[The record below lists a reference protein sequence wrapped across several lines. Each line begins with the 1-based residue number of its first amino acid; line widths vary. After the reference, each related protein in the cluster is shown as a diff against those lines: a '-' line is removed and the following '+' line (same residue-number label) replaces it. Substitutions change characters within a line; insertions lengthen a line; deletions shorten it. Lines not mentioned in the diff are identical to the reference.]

1 MTKMDCL
8 LVWSFFIVFSFGG
21 YAQRGVGEQGHALP
35 GDLRHS
41 SEWQWSMPVKGG
53 KGNPDATAWLWIPSS
68 CKKIRAVVIAQN
80 NMEELS
86 ILENLSFRLALGRM
100 DVAEVWVSP
109 AFDHSFR
116 WTEGAGDVFNRMMK
130 DLAETSGYP
139 ELVYSPVIGIGHS
152 AAASWPYYFAAWA
165 PERTLACISVSGQWP
180 YFRHPQ
186 FAPEIWAPGQ
196 QIDYIPSLET
206 MGEYEAAASWSTEG
220 LKERRDH
227 PAMPLSML
235 ACPAEGHFAAT
246 QEKID
251 YIALYIKKAIEYRL
265 PDYDPMEG
273 PPKLRR
279 VDPTRTGWLM
289 GKWRGEQGKRGVGV
303 FGGDSAPVS
312 APVGKYKGDTAEAF
326 WFFDEEMVRATERYE
341 SEWRDRR
348 APLLGYVQEGGVV
361 RQRDTHLQV
370 DLKWLPLTDGVSF
383 VLKGAYLDTVPGES
397 PRPAMWTG
405 MPAGSRVGH
414 PGETGMGDR
423 GRTGTAMGHWAR
435 TGGIRIDRVAGP
447 FRKINDTLFRLALD
461 KEASSTS
468 KGRYTL
474 TFIATSAGTAD
485 YKPAAQQ
492 AQLLVPVAD
501 TEGIEQH
508 INFPPITDQPVGVA
522 SLKLNA
528 SSDRGLPVSYY
539 ILEGPAEVNGDRL
552 SFTKIPPRSRYPV
565 KVTVVAWQYGNTG
578 VRSARQVQRTFFI
591 GNKEKVVV
599 PVQKVIDLAQQQYEG
614 YIKTHSDS
622 LRYPRST
629 RADGSLGETAA
640 ADWTSGF
647 FPGSLWALYRFTGK
661 DQWKSAAQKWTGGL
675 ESQKN
680 NKGTHDLGF
689 MLYDSYGAGYSIT
702 KEAAY
707 KAVLL
712 QGASSLATRYHP
724 EVGAIRS
731 WDNPDFHYPVI
742 IDNLMNLE
750 LLFWAT
756 GVSGDSS
763 FYKIAV
769 AHANTDLEYRWR
781 PDGSSYHVLDFDPST
796 GKLLRRMTH
805 QGYSDSS
812 CWARGQAWGIYGYTV
827 LYRETGDKRY
837 LERAVGAAD
846 YFIEQTD
853 KIADHIPNW
862 DFQAPADAPKDA
874 SAAAVAASGM
884 IELSRYAG
892 AKYFDKAEEMLR
904 SLCSEAYLAQPG
916 TNNYFLLKHSTG
928 HKPHNSEIDVPIVY
942 ADYYFLE
949 ALWRYREAMRTT
961 VSSPDGNL
969 RMMVSQ
975 KQGTDG
981 KKAMYYTV
989 AFKGQP
995 VILESMLDIRMDNHV
1010 MESALALKPDTA
1022 ADWCADLEYMG
1033 AETTSRDTTWKPV
1046 YGENSTIR
1054 DHYNEVTMN
1063 FAKAGRPGYTM
1074 QLVCRAYNEGV
1085 AFRYYFP
1092 ENPTGVYYHI
1102 TAEHTAFSLPAE
1114 TRAWFTSWAQGPYR
1128 LLPLKDW
1135 PDESERPLVLQLPG
1149 GIYACLAEAQMTD
1162 YARTKFRLN
1171 KEKPN
1176 TIETALFGAV
1186 DGITYFGTPWRVV
1199 LVGEQAGDIIRNKD
1213 VLLNLNPPAL
1223 LTNTD
1228 WIRPGKI
1235 MRDMTLSTEG
1245 AKEAIDF
1252 AAARHLQY
1260 ILFDWKWYG
1269 PAMTFNTDATTVVAP
1284 IDMAEV
1290 VEYGKKKG
1298 IGIWLYVNQQSL
1310 LKQLDTIL
1318 PLYEK
1323 WGIKGIKFGF
1333 VELGSQRWTVWLE
1346 EAIQKAAA
1354 YHLMVDVHDEWRPTG
1369 EQRTW
1374 PNLLS
1379 AEGVRGNEEMPDA
1392 THNTVLP
1399 FTRYIAG
1406 PADYTIC
1413 YYDPRIKTTHAHQ
1426 LALAAVYYSP
1436 LLTLFWYDKPEA
1448 YHNEPEVEF
1457 FEKIPTQWEET
1468 KVLDGRPGEFV
1479 AIGRRAGEDWF
1490 VGVIT
1495 NDSARKAVIRFD
1507 FLPKNRKY
1515 KATIY
1520 SDDPSVQTAT
1530 HVRRQQVTVDETS
1543 VMNIDLLPSGGQA
1556 MWLTPIK

>member
-8 LVWSFFIVFSFGG
+8 LVWSFFLFFSFQGHV
-21 YAQRGVGEQGHALP
+21 QRGAYP
-35 GDLRHS
+35 DTAP
-41 SEWQWSMPVKGG
+41 SES
-53 KGNPDATAWLWIPSS
+53 L
-68 CKKIRAVVIAQN
+68 
-80 NMEELS
+80 
-86 ILENLSFRLALGRM
+86 RLAM
-100 DVAEVWVSP
+100 V
-109 AFDHSFR
+109 
-116 WTEGAGDVFNRMMK
+116 
-130 DLAETSGYP
+130 
-139 ELVYSPVIGIGHS
+139 PV
-152 AAASWPYYFAAWA
+152 
-165 PERTLACISVSGQWP
+165 Q
-180 YFRHPQ
+180 
-186 FAPEIWAPGQ
+186 
-196 QIDYIPSLET
+196 
-206 MGEYEAAASWSTEG
+206 
-220 LKERRDH
+220 
-227 PAMPLSML
+227 
-235 ACPAEGHFAAT
+235 
-246 QEKID
+246 
-251 YIALYIKKAIEYRL
+251 
-265 PDYDPMEG
+265 
-273 PPKLRR
+273 
-279 VDPTRTGWLM
+279 
-289 GKWRGEQGKRGVGV
+289 
-303 FGGDSAPVS
+303 
-312 APVGKYKGDTAEAF
+312 
-326 WFFDEEMVRATERYE
+326 
-341 SEWRDRR
+341 
-348 APLLGYVQEGGVV
+348 
-361 RQRDTHLQV
+361 
-370 DLKWLPLTDGVSF
+370 
-383 VLKGAYLDTVPGES
+383 KGA
-397 PRPAMWTG
+397 M
-405 MPAGSRVGH
+405 
-414 PGETGMGDR
+414 
-423 GRTGTAMGHWAR
+423 
-435 TGGIRIDRVAGP
+435 
-447 FRKINDTLFRLALD
+447 
-461 KEASSTS
+461 
-468 KGRYTL
+468 
-474 TFIATSAGTAD
+474 
-485 YKPAAQQ
+485 
-492 AQLLVPVAD
+492 
-501 TEGIEQH
+501 
-508 INFPPITDQPVGVA
+508 
-522 SLKLNA
+522 
-528 SSDRGLPVSYY
+528 
-539 ILEGPAEVNGDRL
+539 
-552 SFTKIPPRSRYPV
+552 
-565 KVTVVAWQYGNTG
+565 
-578 VRSARQVQRTFFI
+578 
-591 GNKEKVVV
+591 V
-599 PVQKVIDLAQQQYEG
+599 PVQKVIDLAQQQYES
-614 YIKTHSDS
+614 YIKTHSDT

-647 FPGSLWALYRFTGK
+647 FPGCLWYLYRFTGK
-661 DQWKSAAQKWTGGL
+661 DQWKAAAQKWTGGL

-689 MLYDSYGAGYSIT
+689 MLYDSYGSGYSIT
-702 KEAAY
+702 KESAY

-712 QGASSLATRYHP
+712 QGARSLATRFHP
-724 EVGAIRS
+724 EPGAIRS

-750 LLFWAT
+750 LLFWASRA
-756 GVSGDSS
+756 SGDSS

-769 AHANTDLEYRWR
+769 AHANTDLQYRWR

-837 LERAVGAAD
+837 LERAIGAAD

-853 KIADHIPNW
+853 KIADHIPYW
-862 DFQAPADAPKDA
+862 DFQAPDIPYAPRDA

-892 AKYFDKAEEMLR
+892 AKYFDKAAEMLR
-904 SLCSEAYLAQPG
+904 SLCSDEYLARPG
-916 TNNYFLLKHSTG
+916 TNNHFLLKHSTG
-928 HKPHNSEIDVPIVY
+928 HKPHNSEIDVPIIY
-942 ADYYFLE
+942 ADYYLLE
-949 ALWRYREAMRTT
+949 ALWRYRGEQEGIEAMRTELN
-961 VSSPDGNL
+961 SPDGQT
-969 RMMVSQ
+969 RMMVYQ
-975 KQGTDG
+975 KQGADG
-981 KKAMYYTV
+981 KRSISYTV

-995 VILESMLDIRMDNHV
+995 VILESMLDIRMDNHI

-1022 ADWCADLEYMG
+1022 ADWCADLEYKG
-1033 AETTSRDTTWKPV
+1033 VETTSRDTIWKPV
-1046 YGENSTIR
+1046 YGENATIR
-1054 DHYNEVTMN
+1054 DHYNEVTMS

-1092 ENPTGVYYHI
+1092 ENPTGIYYHI
-1102 TAEHTAFSLPAE
+1102 TAEFTAFSLPAE

-1199 LVGEQAGDIIRNKD
+1199 LIGEQAGDIIRNKD

-1235 MRDMTLSTEG
+1235 IRDMTLSTEG

-1290 VEYGKKKG
+1290 VNYGKKKG

-1323 WGIKGIKFGF
+1323 WGIKGVKFGF

-1346 EAIQKAAA
+1346 EAIQKAAG

-1426 LALAAVYYSP
+1426 LALAAIYYSP

-1457 FEKIPTQWEET
+1457 FEKIPTLWEET

-1479 AIGRRAGEDWF
+1479 AVGRRAGEDWF

-1495 NDSARKAVIRFD
+1495 NDSARKTALRFD
-1507 FLPKNRKY
+1507 FLAKDRKY
-1515 KATIY
+1515 RATIY

-1530 HVRRQQVTVDETS
+1530 HVRRQQVIVDMTS
-1543 VMNIDLLPSGGQA
+1543 VLNLELLPSGGQA
-1556 MWLTPIK
+1556 LWLTPVE